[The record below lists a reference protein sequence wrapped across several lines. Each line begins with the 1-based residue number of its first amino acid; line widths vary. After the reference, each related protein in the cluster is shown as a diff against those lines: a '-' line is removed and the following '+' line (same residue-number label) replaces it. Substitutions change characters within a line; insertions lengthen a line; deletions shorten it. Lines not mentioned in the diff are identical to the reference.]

1 MSFSIWRYQA
11 VRQAVQSLDRKQM
24 LLCGFEA
31 HICLYQSAMDLL
43 AQGFEVY
50 LVTDAVSSRRLSDK
64 STALAELLACG
75 VHLTTVEMALFTLMR
90 DAQHPAFNPVSA
102 LIK

>member
-1 MSFSIWRYQA
+1 
-11 VRQAVQSLDRKQM
+11 M

-43 AQGFEVY
+43 ADGFEVY
-50 LVTDAVSSRRLSDK
+50 LVADAVSSRRKSDK
-64 STALAELLACG
+64 STSLAELSTCG
-75 VHLTTVEMALFTLMR
+75 GHLTTVEMALFALMC
-90 DAQHPAFNPVSA
+90 DAQHPAFKSVSA